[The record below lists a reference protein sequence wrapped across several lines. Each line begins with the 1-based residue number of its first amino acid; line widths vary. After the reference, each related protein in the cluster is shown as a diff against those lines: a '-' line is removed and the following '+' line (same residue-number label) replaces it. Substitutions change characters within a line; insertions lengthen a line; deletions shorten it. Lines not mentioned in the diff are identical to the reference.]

1 MDDSLPECSLLSRQH
16 SYSESALCD
25 LPFDHTADESKCSMP
40 LRKATNFSDFLVTS
54 TPPSRLVTK
63 RPKSCGRVLTSSENI
78 QQLEEKE
85 EKKRAALKE
94 KGERR
99 KIREERKL
107 QREAEKSA
115 LNTHF
120 TDLLFYLPGIHAALP
135 ADIRAFDCVYVWLS
149 HKAAHVIAM
158 FVPMPVTIQILF
170 LIVTCFLI

>member
-1 MDDSLPECSLLSRQH
+1 
-16 SYSESALCD
+16 
-25 LPFDHTADESKCSMP
+25 MP

-54 TPPSRLVTK
+54 TPPSRLATK

-115 LNTHF
+115 LKNGKHP
-120 TDLLFYLPGIHAALP
+120 FY
-135 ADIRAFDCVYVWLS
+135 
-149 HKAAHVIAM
+149 
-158 FVPMPVTIQILF
+158 
-170 LIVTCFLI
+170 